1 MNMQR
6 VWPMM
11 ESLIV
16 AHVITNRSS
25 VQKLGLGSFLPSEV
39 RGKTYAE
46 DTHPPERAQP
56 AGWRCAEHSWPA
68 ARGRSHQPGPRGA
81 HVVASDEYRTEQRA
95 RVPVGARER
104 A

>member
-16 AHVITNRSS
+16 VHVITNRSS

-46 DTHPPERAQP
+46 DTHPPGRAQP
-56 AGWRCAEHSWPA
+56 AGRRRAEHSCPA
-68 ARGRSHQPGPRGA
+68 ARRRVHRPGAHGGA
-81 HVVASDEYRTEQRA
+81 THVVASDQYRAEQRA
-95 RVPVGARER
+95 RVPVGAR
-104 A
+104 